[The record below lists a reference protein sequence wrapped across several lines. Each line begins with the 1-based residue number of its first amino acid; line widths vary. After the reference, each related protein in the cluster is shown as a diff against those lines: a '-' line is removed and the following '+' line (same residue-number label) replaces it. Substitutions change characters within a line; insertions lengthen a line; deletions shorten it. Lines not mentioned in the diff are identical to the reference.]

1 MFESRTRTSKLLFHD
16 YEGGEGR
23 GGIAINARK
32 GYEKKMQLRSGE
44 WKMKDKNEI
53 TNRRRGKGE
62 KGGSG
67 SWIFRNRLTER
78 RLFSR
83 WSDSRVNFVEFV
95 RESKADLLVKRKK

>member
-1 MFESRTRTSKLLFHD
+1 
-16 YEGGEGR
+16 
-23 GGIAINARK
+23 
-32 GYEKKMQLRSGE
+32 MQLRSGE

-53 TNRRRGKGE
+53 TNRKGG
-62 KGGSG
+62 GGSG

-95 RESKADLLVKRKK
+95 RESKADSLVKRKK